1 MKRKALYGFLSLL
14 LIFNFVVGVKVFT
27 SRAAADSDDAGYEN
41 LTVFTRALQLIRQD
55 YVDANKI
62 GYRDLTYSALRGM
75 LGSLDPHS
83 QFMEPTD
90 FREMQN
96 ETRSEFGGLGIVVST
111 KDGVLTVVS
120 PMEDSPGFRAGI
132 SPGDQILRIN
142 GTTTE
147 KMSLQDAINLLRG
160 DPGQKATLTIFR
172 PSTKETRDYPLQRE
186 VIKVASVK
194 DAKILDQSITGNFKI
209 GYVRIT
215 QFNEPTAQELDQKLN
230 ELQAQGMQ
238 ALIVDLRYNPGGLLV
253 SAVDVCGLFLPPR
266 TMVVYTEGRDASQ
279 RREYFTSKNEKQRPN
294 FPVVLLVNNGSA
306 SGSEIVAGALKDL
319 NRAILVGDTTF
330 GKGSVQSVIQLPD
343 GAALRLTT
351 AKYYTPSKQVIHEKG
366 ITPNIKASLTADQ
379 ERALLLRHRDG
390 LLSSDEQKF
399 VDDQK
404 DPQLDRALDALKGAM
419 IYNQNDKHTMLVRST
434 GIGAYHLLGR
444 TLDDA
449 AGEAFDKVA
458 KLLELPY
465 PGGPEIDRL
474 ARQGNPKKFDLPRSM
489 VKSGDFNFSFSG
501 LKTAVRYL
509 LPKLEGDFHA
519 DVCASFQEAVVDVL
533 VQKTIRAAERSGVQ
547 LVTVSGGVSANSR
560 LRSKMLDATTS
571 ARLDLKLASPS
582 LSTDNAAMIAY
593 AALER
598 YQLGYRTDLREDADP
613 NLQLV

>member
-1 MKRKALYGFLSLL
+1 VSRPLVLAIETSCDETAVAILRAPRDILASEVASQIDLHKRYGGVVPEVASRNHLPRIRPLIEAALHRSGSSLTDIDCVAATRGPGLLTSLL
-14 LIFNFVVGVKVFT
+14 VG
-27 SRAAADSDDAGYEN
+27 
-41 LTVFTRALQLIRQD
+41 
-55 YVDANKI
+55 
-62 GYRDLTYSALRGM
+62 YSAAKGLAI
-75 LGSLDPHS
+75 
-83 QFMEPTD
+83 
-90 FREMQN
+90 
-96 ETRSEFGGLGIVVST
+96 GLGKPFI
-111 KDGVLTVVS
+111 GINHLEGHLLS
-120 PMEDSPGFRAGI
+120 PFLPGIDRA
-132 SPGDQILRIN
+132 
-142 GTTTE
+142 
-147 KMSLQDAINLLRG
+147 
-160 DPGQKATLTIFR
+160 F
-172 PSTKETRDYPLQRE
+172 PS
-186 VIKVASVK
+186 
-194 DAKILDQSITGNFKI
+194 I
-209 GYVRIT
+209 G
-215 QFNEPTAQELDQKLN
+215 
-230 ELQAQGMQ
+230 
-238 ALIVDLRYNPGGLLV
+238 LIVSGG
-253 SAVDVCGLFLPPR
+253 
-266 TMVVYTEGRDASQ
+266 
-279 RREYFTSKNEKQRPN
+279 
-294 FPVVLLVNNGSA
+294 
-306 SGSEIVAGALKDL
+306 
-319 NRAILVGDTTF
+319 
-330 GKGSVQSVIQLPD
+330 
-343 GAALRLTT
+343 
-351 AKYYTPSKQVIHEKG
+351 
-366 ITPNIKASLTADQ
+366 
-379 ERALLLRHRDG
+379 
-390 LLSSDEQKF
+390 
-399 VDDQK
+399 
-404 DPQLDRALDALKGAM
+404 
-419 IYNQNDKHTMLVRST
+419 HTMLVRST